1 MDNFKTDMKIKEPG
15 FWARLIAVLRP
26 LPPPLMTGICIGFE
40 EEEDIEEK
48 SLK

>member
-1 MDNFKTDMKIKEPG
+1 MDTPETIMKVKEPG

-40 EEEDIEEK
+40 DDKDAPEGDAK
-48 SLK
+48 